1 MPDLSS
7 QFQPLID
14 RWSAMPQRDRRA
26 LAALIISVALL
37 LLWFGLLQPLYN
49 WQAESENE
57 LESARDTFQSL
68 VSQAPQ
74 AMAAGSSGNTVN
86 STASLNTELRRQANR
101 FGLSIQSFEPDG
113 DLLRVRIDEA
123 RYGPVVRWLAAMES
137 AGVVTDQLTLEARS
151 KPGLISVRASFRR

>member
-1 MPDLSS
+1 MPDLTS

-14 RWSAMPQRDRRA
+14 RWNNMPQRDRRA
-26 LAALIISVALL
+26 LAVLLVSSALL
-37 LLWFGLLQPLYN
+37 LLWFALISPLN
-49 WQAESENE
+49 SWQAESKNE
-57 LESARDTFQSL
+57 LAAARETFQTLTSH
-68 VSQAPQ
+68 APE
-74 AMAAGSSGNTVN
+74 AIAAGSGNRVTN
-86 STASLNTELRRQANR
+86 TASLNTELRRQANR

-137 AGVVTDQLTLEARS
+137 AGVITDQLTLEARN